1 MLSIRSIVM
10 ITLLAG
16 LVAAAAQAQT
26 ETILYTFCAQQ
37 GCTDGTLPDS
47 NLIMDA
53 QGNFYGTTLYGGKN
67 SQGVAFE
74 LTPDGTETVLHSFGP
89 EAGAGPESLLFD
101 AKGNLYG
108 ESCCTGDYVVGS
120 VFELTKRSFKFLYRF
135 PRNNSAQGLWPGGG
149 LVMDSAGNLY
159 GTTTLG
165 GADGWGIVFKVTQTK
180 TETLLYSFTGGAD
193 GGQPD
198 SGVIVDAKG
207 NLYGTTVYGG
217 AAGDGVVF
225 ELTASGSENVLHTF
239 EGGLDGAYPSSG
251 LITDGQGNLYGT
263 TESGGGSG
271 CGGTGCGTV
280 FKVTPAGVE
289 TILYSFAGGSDGA
302 EPGGGLLFD
311 NNGNLYGTTLE
322 GGGSGCEGDGCGTVF
337 KLTPGGEESILYSFV
352 GGADGA
358 NPLSSLVLDNQGNFY
373 GIAAGGHSS
382 YCPYNGGACG
392 VLYKVAP

>member
-10 ITLLAG
+10 ITVLAG

-26 ETILYTFCAQQ
+26 EIVLYTFCSLQ

-47 NLIMDA
+47 NLITDA
-53 QGNFYGTTLYGGKN
+53 QGNLYGTTLYGGKN

-74 LTPDGTETVLHSFGP
+74 ITPDGTETVLHSFG
-89 EAGAGPESLLFD
+89 ANVGAGPESLLFD

-217 AAGDGVVF
+217 AVGYGVVF
-225 ELTASGSENVLHTF
+225 ELTASGSESILHTF

-289 TILYSFAGGSDGA
+289 TVLYSFAGGSDGA

-322 GGGSGCEGDGCGTVF
+322 GGGSGCGGDGCGTVF
-337 KLTPGGEESILYSFV
+337 
-352 GGADGA
+352 A
-358 NPLSSLVLDNQGNFY
+358 LSL
-373 GIAAGGHSS
+373 
-382 YCPYNGGACG
+382 
-392 VLYKVAP
+392 